1 LPMHIYMPPSGR
13 AGGSSG
19 AQTSARPH
27 PLGARILRGMLAF
40 ICRGPRALC
49 LAGTGLSLLST
60 ACGRST
66 PPDTQPGNSR
76 FHTDVRPALV
86 ETAQRLA
93 GSITLDSVVQLGS
106 SEDPA
111 SIMADAPFR
120 ACSVGRLGS
129 GRFVVSAIVGG
140 GQLAVYSRHGRF
152 SRDIGGPG
160 AGPREFG
167 SHLRVL
173 VGRGDTLYVAD
184 NSNARM
190 VTLTS
195 AGRVAHLFRTRRP
208 VSDLALIG
216 PDTILVHSR
225 PPGASEGDTRLFEL
239 LDPSGDTL
247 ASFGEPS
254 SRLGPLDQWIL
265 APDQQGGFWAA
276 GLWRYALYHWS
287 DDRVVTR
294 VLIRR
299 ADWFPTT
306 QDLSPK
312 RLSGLYTLGPPPAMM
327 NALALDNQG
336 RLWVYALVPDA
347 HWATADPKPTSPRF
361 FRGQFDTI
369 VEVLD
374 IAGAGPP
381 RVLARRR
388 VDSVLGSVCGTSL
401 AFSVV
406 QTSAGDTRLQVL
418 APELNAG
425 PGRGTGQAE
434 GAGS

>member
-1 LPMHIYMPPSGR
+1 M
-13 AGGSSG
+13 
-19 AQTSARPH
+19 
-27 PLGARILRGMLAF
+27 
-40 ICRGPRALC
+40 
-49 LAGTGLSLLST
+49 
-60 ACGRST
+60 
-66 PPDTQPGNSR
+66 
-76 FHTDVRPALV
+76 V

-225 PPGASEGDTRLFEL
+225 PLGASEGDTRLFEL

-247 ASFGEPS
+247 R
-254 SRLGPLDQWIL
+254 RLGSHRPGYDRWTN
-265 APDQQGGFWAA
+265 GFS
-276 GLWRYALYHWS
+276 HPIS
-287 DDRVVTR
+287 
-294 VLIRR
+294 R
-299 ADWFPTT
+299 AVFGPRAYGATHSIIGPTT
-306 QDLSPK
+306 VQS
-312 RLSGLYTLGPPPAMM
+312 
-327 NALALDNQG
+327 
-336 RLWVYALVPDA
+336 
-347 HWATADPKPTSPRF
+347 
-361 FRGQFDTI
+361 RG
-369 VEVLD
+369 
-374 IAGAGPP
+374 
-381 RVLARRR
+381 
-388 VDSVLGSVCGTSL
+388 S
-401 AFSVV
+401 
-406 QTSAGDTRLQVL
+406 
-418 APELNAG
+418 
-425 PGRGTGQAE
+425 
-434 GAGS
+434 